1 MTGNVQNKQPMTTQ
15 HSIYFDAN
23 VFRWIT
29 RKYDNWKNFSVLL
42 DKEEPG
48 LLSDNSPMLFT
59 WSHLLEVVNLGTI
72 MTQIEAT
79 PVWTSRITGQNLIDR
94 RGFQEALGIYFVT
107 ATEALTDLPAL
118 QKDALLKNIDNEISK
133 TCPEARPLIENT
145 LLLYRDRVV
154 SIDYMRSLSLE
165 IAWAFLTSLPFA
177 KSDAQWEKRKICYD
191 SIMALWHRLYLEGHD
206 LVFFRLSEQ
215 QYYYYLL
222 HSPDIEMDKVKH
234 LYPTVNSRKD
244 LAKEIFKYSQKN
256 TPLKQGSDL
265 CDGELIHYAYLGN
278 KTDDGQ
284 LTNVVGITFDGPQVL
299 QQRMGIF
306 DRALSDLNHCV
317 KGWSVKLNLGRIL
330 SLELTEDGSIHHLY
344 RHLPRSTCP
353 SLTKMAL
360 CS

>member
-1 MTGNVQNKQPMTTQ
+1 MTTQ
-15 HSIYFDAN
+15 QSIYFDAN

-29 RKYDNWKNFSVLL
+29 RKYDNLKNFSTLL

-48 LLSDNSPMLFT
+48 LLSDNSPILFT
-59 WSHLLEVVNLGTI
+59 WSHFLEAVNLGTI
-72 MTQIEAT
+72 MTQIETT
-79 PVWTSRITGQNLIDR
+79 PVWASRINGQNLINR
-94 RGFQEALGIYFVT
+94 KGFQEALGTYFVT
-107 ATEALTDLPAL
+107 AKEAVADLPAL
-118 QKDALLKNIDNEISK
+118 QKDELLRSIDNEVSQ
-133 TCPEARPLIENT
+133 TCAEARPLIENT
-145 LLLYRDRVV
+145 LLYYRDRVA
-154 SIDYMRSLSLE
+154 SIDYMYSLSLE

-206 LVFFRLSEQ
+206 IVFFRLCEQ

-244 LAKEIFKYSQKN
+244 LTKEIFKHSQKN

-265 CDGELIHYAYLGN
+265 CDGELIQYAYLGN

-284 LTNVVGITFDGPQVL
+284 LMNVVGITLDGSQVI

-317 KGWSVKLNLGRIL
+317 AGWSVKLNLGRIL
-330 SLELTEDGSIHHLY
+330 SLELAEDGSIQHLY
-344 RHLPRSTCP
+344 RHLPRTSCP
-353 SLTKMAL
+353 SQFI
-360 CS
+360 